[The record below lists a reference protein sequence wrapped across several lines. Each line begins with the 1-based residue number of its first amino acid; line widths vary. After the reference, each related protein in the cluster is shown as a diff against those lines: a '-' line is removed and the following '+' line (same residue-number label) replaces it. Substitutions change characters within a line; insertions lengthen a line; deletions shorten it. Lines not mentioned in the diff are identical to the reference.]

1 MFTEALSESYAL
13 LSKRKMA
20 LYSGYFIL
28 LVCVVAA
35 LAPVLAPYPFDEQFL
50 DKVLAEP
57 SSQHWL
63 GTDSLGR
70 DMVSR
75 MLYGARVSMTVAMI
89 TAIISAVIGLI
100 VGAMA
105 GWMGGW
111 VDSMTMRFV
120 DVLDSIPSI
129 ILLIL
134 VKIVFEATN
143 IISNPELKAVVG
155 MLLALS
161 LVGWVSLARVV
172 RAQVLQVKQ
181 MAYVE
186 SARALG
192 ASSFRT
198 VSRHIL
204 PNIMGPVIVLLTF
217 QVPSNILAE
226 SFLSFLGLGLQPP
239 FSSWG
244 VLANDG
250 WRSLRSYPHLMI
262 SPGVAVFMTM
272 LAFNLLGD
280 GLRDALDP
288 QMRNRV

>member
-1 MFTEALSESYAL
+1 MFVESLSESYAL

-20 LYSGYFIL
+20 LYSGYFIV

-35 LAPVLAPYPFDEQFL
+35 LAPLIAPYPFDEQFL

-57 SSQHWL
+57 SAQHWL

-75 MLYGARVSMTVAMI
+75 MLYGARVSMSVAMI
-89 TAIISAVIGLI
+89 TAIISAIIGMI
-100 VGAMA
+100 VGAVA

-111 VDSMTMRFV
+111 VDSMAMRFV
-120 DVLDSIPSI
+120 DILDSIPSI
-129 ILLIL
+129 VLLIL
-134 VKIVFEATN
+134 VKIVFESVN
-143 IISNPELKAVVG
+143 IITNPELKTVVA

-172 RAQVLQVKQ
+172 RGQVLQVKQ

-198 VSRHIL
+198 VLRHII

-217 QVPSNILAE
+217 QVPANILSE

-262 SPGVAVFMTM
+262 SPSVAVFLTM

-288 QMRNRV
+288 QMRNRL